1 MTSRPRRSIQPS
13 SSYFIQPLNED
24 LSNTSD
30 SDQPQQQLQQR
41 DIEVDSDISEY
52 APDDSD
58 HNKVQL
64 DKGKGKQEDS
74 SSSDDQTEDE
84 EQGDDDDTIQEK
96 DDDSDN
102 DVINSS
108 DEDESDLGSGNNR
121 KITVKGRGKL
131 AGSTFTP
138 VAMAHPRIVV
148 AGANVAAPVVT
159 HVSTRIESAIPVKA
173 TFPIAPFFEPPSRW
187 LSDPPT
193 ASSTILSGP
202 PVTTELRARFTQA
215 AMKVVFKPDPSM
227 SQDAGWWKGK
237 WGKEGVNP
245 RWGGWYEEIKSK
257 PTVDV
262 TPTYE
267 QQFSPSESITDFD
280 RHSQRFE
287 TVST

>member
-30 SDQPQQQLQQR
+30 SDQPQQQLQQG

-84 EQGDDDDTIQEK
+84 EQGDDDDTIQER

-108 DEDESDLGSGNNR
+108 DEDEDESDLGSGNNR

-148 AGANVAAPVVT
+148 AGANVAAPGVT
-159 HVSTRIESAIPVKA
+159 HVSTRIQSAIPVKA

-202 PVTTELRARFTQA
+202 SVTTELRARFTQA

-227 SQDAGWWKGK
+227 SQDTGWWKGK

-245 RWGGWYEEIKSK
+245 RWGGWYDEIESK

-267 QQFSPSESITDFD
+267 QQSLSSRINY
-280 RHSQRFE
+280 
-287 TVST
+287 